1 MAIDFPPVGL
11 GTMGLTG
18 EDGIETI
25 VDALEMGYRH
35 LDTAQIYGTETEVGA
50 AIDRADVPREDVT
63 VASKIG
69 TDNFRPADVKQS
81 TRASRDRLGVETID
95 LMYIHQPKQ
104 TYQPRETLGAL
115 ADLRDDG
122 VIDHIGVSKFNRALL
137 DDARE
142 ILGELPAA
150 NQVELHPTYQQREL
164 VEYARGTEMTLVA
177 FSPLRQGDPG
187 DVSELAPIAE
197 RHDATPAQVALA
209 WLTAKE
215 PVVAIPKASSSA
227 HLRENLAATDLSLSP
242 AEHAAIDGIQ
252 RVVPR

>member
-1 MAIDFPPVGL
+1 MAIDLPPVGL

-25 VDALEMGYRH
+25 VDALAMGYRH

-50 AIDRADVPREDVT
+50 AVDRTDVPREEIT

-69 TDNFRPADVKQS
+69 TDNYRPADVKES
-81 TRASRDRLGVETID
+81 TRASRDRLGVDTID
-95 LMYIHQPKQ
+95 LMYVHQPKQ

-142 ILGELPAA
+142 VLGELPAA

-164 VEYARGTEMTLVA
+164 VDYARRHDLTLVA
-177 FSPLRQGDPG
+177 FSPLRKGDMD
-187 DVSELAPIAE
+187 DVPELVRIAE
-197 RHDATPAQVALA
+197 SHDATPSQVALA

-215 PVVAIPKASSSA
+215 PVVAIPKASSHD

-242 AEHAAIDGIQ
+242 AEHASIDAIQ